1 MSFIDFAGSKIS
13 HLLDFSLKAGKPI
26 FRDELRSWLWNS
38 VIRSVVQLVLIFA
51 AILVAIFSPFGEWW
65 SELTA
70 SAVFIGIFVWSLV
83 NFIIVLKNNY
93 KLPIC
98 IIQEMSFTDGILE
111 FVNERWF
118 LAGAGIKLYDSLR
131 TGKSRFA
138 HHFNHLPASEDVV
151 RDYLSY
157 ILKDIMF
164 FLAFF
169 AIYFLVMSIGL
180 KTLLLQ
186 KYTDL
191 SNFKLYLFPFVQIH
205 RFIIKG

>member
-1 MSFIDFAGSKIS
+1 MEIGKSFYYKTCVDFCCSS
-13 HLLDFSLKAGKPI
+13 M
-26 FRDELRSWLWNS
+26 
-38 VIRSVVQLVLIFA
+38 
-51 AILVAIFSPFGEWW
+51 AIFSPFGEWW

-70 SAVFIGIFVWSLV
+70 SVVFIGVLVWSLV

-118 LAGAGIKLYDSLR
+118 VAGAGIKLYDSLR

-138 HHFNHLPASEDVV
+138 LHFNQLPASEDVV
-151 RDYLSY
+151 RDYLLY
-157 ILKDIMF
+157 IFKDVMF
-164 FLAFF
+164 FAAIY
-169 AIYFLVMSIGL
+169 AIYFVVMAIGL
-180 KTLLLQ
+180 KTLLLH

-191 SNFKLYLFPFVQIH
+191 TNLKLYLFPFVQVI
-205 RFIIKG
+205 RFVKK

>member
-1 MSFIDFAGSKIS
+1 MSLIDFAGSKFS
-13 HLLDFSLKAGKPI
+13 HLLNFSLKAGKPI
-26 FRDELRSWLWNS
+26 FRDELRSQLWKS
-38 VIRSVVQLVLIFA
+38 VSRSIIKLVLIFA
-51 AILVAIFSPFGEWW
+51 AVLVVIFSPFGEWW

-70 SAVFIGIFVWSLV
+70 SAVFIGVLVWSLV

-118 LAGAGIKLYDSLR
+118 VAGAGIKLYDSLR
-131 TGKSRFA
+131 KGKSRFA
-138 HHFNHLPASEDVV
+138 LHFNQLPASEDVV
-151 RDYLSY
+151 RDYLLY
-157 ILKDIMF
+157 IFKDVMF
-164 FLAFF
+164 FAAIY
-169 AIYFLVMSIGL
+169 AIYFLVMAIGL

-191 SNFKLYLFPFVQIH
+191 SNLELYLFPFAQVI
-205 RFIIKG
+205 RFVKK

>member
-1 MSFIDFAGSKIS
+1 MSFLDFAGSAIS
-13 HLLDFSLKAGKPI
+13 NLLDFSLNAGKPI
-26 FRDELRSWLWNS
+26 FRDILRSRLWRS
-38 VIRSVVQLVLIFA
+38 VIRSVVKLVLIFA

-93 KLPIC
+93 KLPVC
-98 IIQEMSFTDGILE
+98 IIQEMSFSDGILE
-111 FVNERWF
+111 FINEGWF

-138 HHFNHLPASEDVV
+138 RHFNHLTASEDVV
-151 RDYLSY
+151 RDYLLY
-157 ILKDIMF
+157 IVKDVV
-164 FLAFF
+164 FF
-169 AIYFLVMSIGL
+169 AAIFVLYFLVMAIGF
-180 KTLLLQ
+180 KTLLLG

-191 SNFKLYLFPFVQIH
+191 SSFELYLFPFVQVI
-205 RFIIKG
+205 RFVKK

>member
-26 FRDELRSWLWNS
+26 FRDELRSRLWKF
-38 VIRSVVQLVLIFA
+38 VIRSIIKLVLIFA
-51 AILVAIFSPFGEWW
+51 AVLVAIFSPFGEWW

-70 SAVFIGIFVWSLV
+70 SVVFIGVLVWSLV

-98 IIQEMSFTDGILE
+98 SIQEMSFIDGILE

-118 LAGAGIKLYDSLR
+118 VAGAGIKLYDSLR

-138 HHFNHLPASEDVV
+138 LHFNQLPASENVV
-151 RDYLSY
+151 RDYLLY
-157 ILKDIMF
+157 IFKDVMF
-164 FLAFF
+164 FAAIFV
-169 AIYFLVMSIGL
+169 IYFLVMTIGL

-186 KYTDL
+186 KYTDF
-191 SNFKLYLFPFVQIH
+191 SNLELYLFPFAQVI
-205 RFIIKG
+205 RFVKK

>member
-1 MSFIDFAGSKIS
+1 MSLIDFAGSAIS
-13 HLLDFSLKAGKPI
+13 NLLDFSLRSGKKI
-26 FRDELRSWLWNS
+26 FREILRSRLLES
-38 VIRSVVQLVLIFA
+38 VIRSVVKLVLIFA

-93 KLPIC
+93 KLPVC

-138 HHFNHLPASEDVV
+138 RHFNQLPASEDVV
-151 RDYLSY
+151 VDYLLY
-157 ILKDIMF
+157 IVKDVIIF
-164 FLAFF
+164 AAFF
-169 AIYFLVMSIGL
+169 VIYFLVMTIGF

-186 KYTDL
+186 KFTDF
-191 SNFKLYLFPFVQIH
+191 SNIELYLFPFMQVI
-205 RFIIKG
+205 RFLKK